1 MARYQGSGGAI
12 FEIDN
17 PDPAQVESGALRL
30 VEDPEPTPA
39 KKAPAKKAAASKPDD
54 AEDA

>member
-30 VEDPEPTPA
+30 VEDPSA